1 MLIARA
7 LPLIHVYLKPGG
19 QKGFSGHWINLPQ
32 NVSELAQ
39 TLSRYPKELS
49 VIIIEVKGKDN
60 NYKDLFVRRQN
71 VAKALQWL
79 ITNNPHY
86 KDIIVNQN
94 SLRSL
99 PDNGIP
105 NELLSVETEDFD
117 DSQPTDPDI
126 GALNQNEDDIDYTEG
141 TKKNSFLPI
150 PDCQLKEAQ
159 AIQQH
164 LCQQPDHIRRPTVG
178 HEPINEYI
186 NPFLATLAFPT
197 MFPDACGDP
206 TNPALL

>member
-1 MLIARA
+1 M
-7 LPLIHVYLKPGG
+7 
-19 QKGFSGHWINLPQ
+19 
-32 NVSELAQ
+32 
-39 TLSRYPKELS
+39 
-49 VIIIEVKGKDN
+49 
-60 NYKDLFVRRQN
+60 
-71 VAKALQWL
+71 QWL

-105 NELLSVETEDFD
+105 NELLSLETEDFD

-126 GALNQNEDDIDYTEG
+126 GALNQNDLYRRNR
-141 TKKNSFLPI
+141 KNSFLPI
-150 PDCQLKEAQ
+150 PDFQLKEAQ

-186 NPFLATLAFPT
+186 TPFLATLAFPT